1 MSIQG
6 RLSAAERRAGITPQP
21 QPVSSQT
28 PDTTANAINEEL
40 AAIEAESSAWLLACS
55 ETRRFLSISQK
66 FTHGDFNVVLDHG
79 TATPDE
85 IELAKLILS
94 KAHVHCHCDRAA
106 LNQQIRE
113 LEARVNVY
121 NPIVETG
128 TRPPLTEAERQ
139 SLDRF
144 WASLPTLPPGA
155 MGPTGPRYRGMPQEE
170 EDYRN
175 FLRLSRVLP
184 VGEL

>member
-1 MSIQG
+1 MSIES
-6 RLSAAERRAGITPQP
+6 RLSAVEKAVSDTAGAVESNP
-21 QPVSSQT
+21 PV
-28 PDTTANAINEEL
+28 
-40 AAIEAESSAWLLACS
+40 WLLSCS
-55 ETRRFLSISQK
+55 ELRRCSKIMHKFVWRDDGTRDTS
-66 FTHGDFNVVLDHG
+66 
-79 TATPDE
+79 ACTPDE
-85 IELAKLILS
+85 IALAEAIWK
-94 KAHVHCHCDRAA
+94 KADIHCDRAA

-121 NPIVETG
+121 SPIVETG
-128 TRPPLTEAERQ
+128 TRPPMTEAERQ